1 MATVVG
7 SGQYND
13 NAYFEHS
20 WTALLNGDDGR
31 PISMGGL
38 ADKSLQVTG
47 TFGTSGEVVI
57 EGSMDKTNWV
67 MLTDPQG
74 TALSFTAGGLSTILQ
89 NPKYVRPNVTAG
101 DGTTSLTVAI
111 GASSLK

>member
-1 MATVVG
+1 
-7 SGQYND
+7 
-13 NAYFEHS
+13 
-20 WTALLNGDDGR
+20 
-31 PISMGGL
+31 
-38 ADKSLQVTG
+38 
-47 TFGTSGEVVI
+47 
-57 EGSMDKTNWV
+57 V